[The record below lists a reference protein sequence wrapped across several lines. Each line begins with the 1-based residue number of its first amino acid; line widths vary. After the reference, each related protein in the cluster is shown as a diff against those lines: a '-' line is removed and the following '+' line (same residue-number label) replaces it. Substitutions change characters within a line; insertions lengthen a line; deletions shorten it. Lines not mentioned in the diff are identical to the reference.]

1 MSQIPSNP
9 FSTQFDPAHFK
20 RDSSDFCRSMAESV
34 PWKTQGFGIFQPVN
48 SRKSRQQEQDRGSPC
63 LPAPLSVFQRYWVI
77 RRGFRCLDYA
87 PTNYRLFFYNIK
99 PRDHKKEFGE
109 ANLLVFCTRAAQN
122 LSNTPQLTLTFFC
135 ASPALDFSWAS
146 LSWRLL
152 WSLSA
157 WEHLESSSSSSLT
170 FCWLL
175 SHCAE
180 REEHVSVVSE
190 SLARACFSSAL
201 T

>member
-1 MSQIPSNP
+1 MGRKDFLVLTLSPLKAKPLEWLPDFGPNIMSQIPSNP

-77 RRGFRCLDYA
+77 RHGFRCLDYA

-122 LSNTPQLTLTFFC
+122 CQTHPSLHSPSFVLLLLWISPGP
-135 ASPALDFSWAS
+135 ASPGGCCGACQPGST
-146 LSWRLL
+146 WR
-152 WSLSA
+152 A
-157 WEHLESSSSSSLT
+157 PVP
-170 FCWLL
+170 
-175 SHCAE
+175 AP
-180 REEHVSVVSE
+180 
-190 SLARACFSSAL
+190 
-201 T
+201 